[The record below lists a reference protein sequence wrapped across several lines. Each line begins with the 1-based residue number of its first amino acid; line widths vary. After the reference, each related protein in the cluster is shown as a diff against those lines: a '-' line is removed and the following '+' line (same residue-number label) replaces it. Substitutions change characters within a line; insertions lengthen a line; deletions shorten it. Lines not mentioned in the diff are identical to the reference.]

1 MKLRHTAKLILL
13 ACLVAT
19 NALAQTPRVTF
30 RSTRHYA
37 HRVHLFQSLP
47 MITSD
52 DIVMLGNSLTE
63 FGGSWNERIP
73 DAGANIVNRGISG
86 DDAVGM
92 LHRIRQ
98 ITCGQPKKIFVGCG
112 INDVS
117 HHLTNVEVAQR
128 VEKLLRAI
136 RQQSPK
142 SKVYYF
148 SLFPINESFNRW
160 KTLSGRTNDIP
171 LINKMMRDWCA
182 KNGVTYIDVF
192 SHMTEPGSNVLRKEL
207 TVDGL
212 HLTEEGYRVWT
223 AAAKE
228 YF

>member
-1 MKLRHTAKLILL
+1 
-13 ACLVAT
+13 
-19 NALAQTPRVTF
+19 
-30 RSTRHYA
+30 
-37 HRVHLFQSLP
+37 

-63 FGGSWNERIP
+63 FGGSWNERFP
-73 DAGANIVNRGISG
+73 DADANIVNRGIRG

-192 SHMTEPGSNVLRKEL
+192 SHMTESGSNVLRKEL